1 MGELTLPLDQPVATA
16 NLFLMSTRRPSPA
29 VIERAAAELTHLGA
43 TVLVERH
50 AALRARVQARLAA
63 LPTYTADPSDPA
75 PYHRRSPG
83 GIHTAAVRAIL
94 ADEVIE
100 GLALAGA
107 AALHALGYA
116 PRVNQYATALALLEG
131 KVVDLATGE
140 GKTLA
145 AALAASLLAASGQG
159 VHIATANSY
168 LAGRDAAWMAPL
180 YTLLGL
186 DSASIRGL
194 PGSSSRRDAYRASI
208 AYATAEGLAYD
219 TLHDGRV
226 FRPTHRVA
234 RRAFALILDEAD
246 SLLVDLARAPIV
258 MTRPVAVDDT
268 MIREIAAFVATLPG
282 ADAPEPAYT
291 VDEVYRA
298 AGPTDHGITLAVEQL
313 GDIYAEDPNRVRAFQ
328 LAIEARAL
336 FDRDYLIRDGAIV
349 PIDRRTGRASNGRFR
364 GGFAVAL
371 AAKEGLALPDEEIV
385 QAETTIPALVASYP
399 LVAGM
404 SGSAAAAEEELAN
417 AYSLAIERISPH
429 CPCIRVDAEDRLFAD
444 RAQALAASVEAARTA
459 HTLGRPVLIGALD
472 VSAAETASAAL
483 TAAGLPHELLT
494 ARDNAHEAEILADA
508 GAPGAITV
516 TAAIAGRGV
525 DILLGGR
532 PDHVDALERRER
544 VVAAGGLAIIG
555 IGRHDERRLDEQLK
569 GRAGRAGDPGS
580 SVFYLSADD
589 RLFRAVGAERLRKML
604 DRLGHGQRALYGRA
618 INRAVESAQTRLGG
632 FAIDARS
639 SLRTADEPFARQRVL
654 IASERAR
661 LVDGAD
667 PLPSVRDALRI
678 AAHEAITAA
687 TSSELPHEWEMQSLT
702 GALLRIGVRE
712 DEVRAAAT
720 GVRIRSREDL
730 MTSIDPLLDQVFARR
745 LSELGGLAEMT
756 LRIAVLMAVDR
767 IYEEHLGVIADLRAA
782 RSLRNHGAGRAATSY
797 SLEVAKLYDE
807 YRLQLAREIA
817 RTALHLTP
825 SRREA

>member
-1 MGELTLPLDQPVATA
+1 MTLPLDQPVATA

-168 LAGRDAAWMAPL
+168 LAGRDATWMAPL

-219 TLHDGRV
+219 TLYDGRV
-226 FRPTHRVA
+226 MQAAQRVA

-246 SLLVDLARAPIV
+246 SLLVDLARSPIV
-258 MTRPVAVDDT
+258 MTRPVPVDDT
-268 MIREIAAFVATLPG
+268 MVREIAAFVATLPG
-282 ADAPEPAYT
+282 PDAPEPAYT

-298 AGPTDHGITLAVEQL
+298 AGPTDHGITLAAEQL
-313 GDIYAEDPNRVRAFQ
+313 GNIYADEPGRVRAFQ

-336 FDRDYLIRDGAIV
+336 FLIDRDYLIRDGAIV

-371 AAKEGLALPDEEIV
+371 AAKEGLDLPDEEIV

-417 AYSLAIERISPH
+417 AYGLAIERVAPH
-429 CPCIRVDAEDRLFAD
+429 RPCVRVDSEDRLFAD
-444 RAQALAASVEAARTA
+444 RAQSLAAAVEAARVA
-459 HTLGRPVLIGALD
+459 HESGRPVLLGALD

-494 ARDNAHEAEILADA
+494 ARDNVHEAEILADA

-532 PDHVDALERRER
+532 PDHVEALERRER

-604 DRLGHGQRALYGRA
+604 ERLGHGQRALYGRA

-661 LVDGAD
+661 LIDGAD

-678 AAHEAITAA
+678 AAHEAIATA
-687 TSSELPHEWEMQSLT
+687 TVSELQHEWDMQSLT